1 MNMMVKRA
9 AIYDPYLD
17 TLGGGERYCLTV
29 AEILLKHGYK
39 VDLFWS
45 GDQDLIE
52 KAVKRFSLNLDG
64 LNLVKDIFQIKP
76 KQIDFLEEEQNLS
89 KFINH
94 SLNPQKIRQKIV
106 NFINKVKTTHQYDV
120 LFYLGDGSI
129 PLVFAKQNLLH
140 IQVPFYNN
148 KNIINRIFDNSK
160 LLLFSKIICNSE
172 FTTKFYQ
179 NSLPSKINILYP
191 PVDVD
196 KFESSDDKENII
208 LSVGRFDN
216 VLNAKKQDILIDA
229 FKELFEDKKIFGWK
243 LVLAG
248 GSLSKP
254 EKNSYLRYLKKKAG
268 NLPIHFVINPSFTD
282 LKDIYS
288 KSKIYWHAA
297 GFDVDENIHPENTEH
312 FGMTVVEAMASGLV
326 PVVIAK
332 GGIPEIISDG
342 TDGYLWTTVDEL
354 VSKTNNLIESS
365 DNLKRM
371 SKKATVKCQKFSK
384 DSFEK
389 DLINLIKK

>member
-1 MNMMVKRA
+1 MAKRA

-45 GDQDLIE
+45 GDQGLIE
-52 KAVKRFSLNLDG
+52 KAMKRFSLNLEG
-64 LNLVKDIFQIKP
+64 LNLVKDVFKIKP
-76 KQIDFLEEEQNLS
+76 KQIDFIEEEQNLS
-89 KFINH
+89 KFINR
-94 SLNPQKIRQKIV
+94 SLDPQKIHKKFT
-106 NFINKVKTTHQYDV
+106 NFFNKLTTTSKYDV

-129 PLVFAKQNLLH
+129 PFVFAKQNLLH
-140 IQVPFYNN
+140 LQVPFSNDQNIFN
-148 KNIINRIFDNSK
+148 KIISNSK
-160 LLLFSKIICNSE
+160 LFLFSKIICNSQ
-172 FTTKFYQ
+172 FTAKFYQ
-179 NSLPSKINILYP
+179 DNFSSKIQVIYP

-196 KFESSDDKENII
+196 KFESSDDKKNFI

-216 VLNAKKQDILIDA
+216 ILNAKKQDVLVDA
-229 FKELFEDKKIFGWK
+229 FKKLFEEEKVANWRLI
-243 LVLAG
+243 LAG
-248 GSLSKP
+248 GSLANP
-254 EKNSYLRYLKKKAG
+254 DENSYLKYLKEKASG
-268 NLPIHFVINPSFTD
+268 LPIDFVINPSFDD
-282 LKDIYS
+282 LKEIYS

-297 GFDVDENIHPENTEH
+297 GFDVDEITHPENTEH

-342 TDGYLWTTVDEL
+342 VDGYLWTTIDEL
-354 VSKTNNLIESS
+354 VFKTKSLIESP
-365 DNLKRM
+365 DDLKRM
-371 SKKATVKCQKFSK
+371 AKKATGKCQKFSK
-384 DSFEK
+384 DNFEK

>member
-1 MNMMVKRA
+1 MVKRA

-52 KAVKRFSLNLDG
+52 KATKRFSLNLEG
-64 LNLVKDIFQIKP
+64 LTLVKDIFQIKP

-94 SLNPQKIRQKIV
+94 SLNPQKINQKII
-106 NFINKVKTTHQYDV
+106 NFVKKIKTTQKYDI

-129 PLVFAKQNLLH
+129 PIIFAKQNFLH
-140 IQVPFYNN
+140 IQVPFFDN
-148 KNIINRIFDNSK
+148 KNILNKIINNSK
-160 LLLFSKIICNSE
+160 LLLFSKIICNSQ
-172 FTTKFYQ
+172 FTAKFYQ
-179 NSLPSKINILYP
+179 NTLPSKINIIYP

-196 KFESSDDKENII
+196 KFEISEKKENII

-216 VLNAKKQDILIDA
+216 ILNAKKQDILIDA
-229 FKELFEDKKIFGWK
+229 FKALSEEKIGDWK

-248 GSLSKP
+248 GSLTDP
-254 EKNSYLRYLKKKAG
+254 NQNSYLKYLKEKAE
-268 NLPIHFVINPSFTD
+268 NFPIEFVINPNFD
-282 LKDIYS
+282 KLKEIYS

-297 GFDVDENIHPENTEH
+297 GFNVDENIHPENTEH

-332 GGIPEIISDG
+332 GGIPEIILDG
-342 TDGYLWTTVDEL
+342 IDGYLWTTIDEL
-354 VSKTNNLIESS
+354 VFKTKSLIDSP
-365 DNLKRM
+365 DDLKRM
-371 SKKATVKCQKFSK
+371 SQRAITKCQKFSK
-384 DSFEK
+384 SNFEQ
-389 DLINLIKK
+389 DLLNLIKK